1 MFFLQVVAHGFHAVK
16 EFVTYLTIIPR
27 IFTMLEQFMMH
38 QLFLT
43 GKFFLTLVTLKFF
56 EKPHTIIK
64 MAHLKYVAKLH
75 QTHTSRSME

>member
-1 MFFLQVVAHGFHAVK
+1 VVTHGFHAVK

-56 EKPHTIIK
+56 EKPHTII
-64 MAHLKYVAKLH
+64 
-75 QTHTSRSME
+75 

>member
-16 EFVTYLTIIPR
+16 EFVTHPTIIPR

-43 GKFFLTLVTLKFF
+43 GEFFLTFVTLKFF
-56 EKPHTIIK
+56 EKPHILI
-64 MAHLKYVAKLH
+64 
-75 QTHTSRSME
+75 

>member
-16 EFVTYLTIIPR
+16 EFITYLTIIPR

-38 QLFLT
+38 QLFLA
-43 GKFFLTLVTLKFF
+43 GKFCLAFVTLKFF

-64 MAHLKYVAKLH
+64 TVHLKYVAKLH
-75 QTHTSRSME
+75 QIHTSRSME

>member
-1 MFFLQVVAHGFHAVK
+1 MFFLQVVANGFHAVK
-16 EFVTYLTIIPR
+16 EFITYLTIIPR

-56 EKPHTIIK
+56 EKPHTII
-64 MAHLKYVAKLH
+64 
-75 QTHTSRSME
+75 

>member
-43 GKFFLTLVTLKFF
+43 GKFFLTLITLKFF
-56 EKPHTIIK
+56 EKPHAIIK
-64 MAHLKYVAKLH
+64 TAHLKYVAKLH